1 MFTTLLVGLLTTGV
15 LVLLPSTWQGDGRS
29 LRYWVIGN
37 LALSLDRVHTLT
49 RHAFEAGALSEL
61 LASLAAACVV
71 LGAAMHMTALHLLLR
86 SGSSVRNHRFP
97 LGIALVVAVMG
108 WLWSESIAVTMM
120 IGTSLCIAR
129 MLAICWPRRQDLRG
143 ALAMSA
149 AMLFFLA
156 MNACGLWV
164 QLPLVLFGHRNDM
177 SSMPMPMPMPV
188 TVLALDLVLSV
199 VVNLAF
205 LMILIELLY
214 QRVERLSVTDAL
226 TGVLNR
232 RGFLQA
238 ANLQLLH
245 ARHLG
250 RMRCPASVL
259 LLDLDH
265 FKRVNDDFGHAM
277 GDAVLQGA
285 ARCAATAVGQTDVIA
300 RWGGEEFVVLLP
312 GVHLPQARETAER
325 IRLEIARAPLADKA
339 PVVTVSIGVAALD
352 ELLAIDQL
360 PSLIAEADRRLYTAK
375 RQRNCVVTHDDSPG
389 GALVPSGESAR
400 RAQRPM
406 AGAVDP
412 LGDPTQR

>member
-1 MFTTLLVGLLTTGV
+1 MPVISEAAILFTTLVVGLLTTGV

-49 RHAFEAGALSEL
+49 RHAFEAGAQSEL

-86 SGSSVRNHRFP
+86 DDSSVRDHRFP
-97 LGIALVVAVMG
+97 LAMALVVAVIG
-108 WLWSESIAVTMM
+108 WLWSEPIVVAM

-129 MLAICWPRRQDLRG
+129 MLVICWPRRRDLRG

-156 MNACGLWV
+156 MNAGGLWV
-164 QLPLVLFGHRNDM
+164 QLPLVLFGHGNDV
-177 SSMPMPMPMPV
+177 SSMPV

-245 ARHLG
+245 AGHLG

-265 FKRVNDDFGHAM
+265 FKRVNDDFGHAT

-312 GVHLPQARETAER
+312 GAHLSRARETAER

-360 PSLIAEADRRLYTAK
+360 PSLIAEADRRLYMAK
-375 RQRNCVVTHDDSPG
+375 RQRNCVVTHDDSPD
-389 GALVPSGESAR
+389 GALVPSGGITA
-400 RAQRPM
+400 
-406 AGAVDP
+406 
-412 LGDPTQR
+412 